1 MAILDPIVGWFD
13 GISVI
18 CTGVAVLPSNDV
30 SALPPFTTTTV
41 LGLESSLGN
50 GSELELVVKLYGS
63 TVVSTSC
70 AGTTWVEPAVVAL
83 GLILSANK
91 GTESV
96 LVVDILDPIA
106 VWFDDISAI
115 SIDVAV
121 LPVALIWLG
130 PVVAIASG

>member
-1 MAILDPIVGWFD
+1 MVLNSSSGMNAVMA
-13 GISVI
+13 
-18 CTGVAVLPSNDV
+18 LPS
-30 SALPPFTTTTV
+30 FTPTV
-41 LGLESSLGN
+41 LGMGLSSGN
-50 GSELELVVKLYGS
+50 GSELELVVKSFGS

-106 VWFDDISAI
+106 VWFDDIVTI
-115 SIDVAV
+115 SNAVAV
-121 LPVALIWLG
+121 LSAALIWLG
-130 PVVAIASG
+130 PVVAIVSG